1 MLNYIFSDH
10 KNHRLE
16 MLVCVGH
23 ERPPTR
29 CCSAA
34 IYHYV
39 IKCRRQFIFACNNFN
54 PPQLYLSMDKDAAT
68 MLIGGEE
75 WRK

>member
-10 KNHRLE
+10 KTTGWKCWSVLDTSA
-16 MLVCVGH
+16 
-23 ERPPTR
+23 PPTR

-54 PPQLYLSMDKDAAT
+54 PPQSYLSVDKDAAT
-68 MLIGGEE
+68 MLIGGKE
-75 WRK
+75 